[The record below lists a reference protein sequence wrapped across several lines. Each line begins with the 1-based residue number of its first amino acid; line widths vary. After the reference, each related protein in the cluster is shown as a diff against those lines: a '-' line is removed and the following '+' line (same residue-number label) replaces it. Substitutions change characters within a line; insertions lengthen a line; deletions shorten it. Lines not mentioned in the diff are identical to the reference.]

1 MNKKPINNSFEQN
14 ISRLEEI
21 STLLEKDD
29 IGLEEALQL
38 YEEGINLS
46 KTCLTT
52 LKNAELKII
61 ELKKKIDVLSESED
75 LFKEEVNE

>member
-1 MNKKPINNSFEQN
+1 MNKKPVNNSFEQN

-21 STLLEKDD
+21 SASLERDD
-29 IGLEEALQL
+29 VGLEEALQL

-52 LKNAELKII
+52 LKNAELKIT
-61 ELKKKIDVLSESED
+61 ELKKKIDVLSSEGED
-75 LFKEEVNE
+75 LFKE

>member
-1 MNKKPINNSFEQN
+1 MNKKPVNNSFEQN

-21 STLLEKDD
+21 SALLEKDD
-29 IGLEEALQL
+29 VGLEEALQL

-46 KTCLTT
+46 KTCLTA

-75 LFKEEVNE
+75 LFKEESE

>member
-1 MNKKPINNSFEQN
+1 VSKKPVNNSFEQN

-21 STLLEKDD
+21 SASLERDD
-29 IGLEEALQL
+29 VGLEEALQL

-61 ELKKKIDVLSESED
+61 ELKKKIDVLSSEGED
-75 LFKEEVNE
+75 LFKE

>member
-1 MNKKPINNSFEQN
+1 MNKKLVNASFEKN

-21 STLLEKDD
+21 SALLEKDD

-46 KTCLTT
+46 KTCLTS
-52 LKNAELKII
+52 LKNAELKIV
-61 ELKKKIDVLSESED
+61 ELKKKIDDLSSDSED
-75 LFKEEVNE
+75 LFKE

>member
-1 MNKKPINNSFEQN
+1 MNKKPVNNSFEQN

-21 STLLEKDD
+21 SALLEKDD
-29 IGLEEALQL
+29 VGLEEALQL

-75 LFKEEVNE
+75 LFKEESE

>member
-1 MNKKPINNSFEQN
+1 MNKKLVNASFEKN

-21 STLLEKDD
+21 SALLEKDG

-46 KTCLTT
+46 KTCLTS
-52 LKNAELKII
+52 LKNAELKIV
-61 ELKKKIDVLSESED
+61 ELKKKIDDLSSDGED
-75 LFKEEVNE
+75 LFKE

>member
-1 MNKKPINNSFEQN
+1 MNKKLVNASFEKN

-21 STLLEKDD
+21 SALLEKDD

-46 KTCLTT
+46 KTCLTS
-52 LKNAELKII
+52 LKNAELKIV
-61 ELKKKIDVLSESED
+61 ELKKKIDDLSSDGED
-75 LFKEEVNE
+75 LFKE

>member
-1 MNKKPINNSFEQN
+1 MNKKPFNNSFEQN

-21 STLLEKDD
+21 STSLERDD
-29 IGLEEALQL
+29 VGLEEALQL

-61 ELKKKIDVLSESED
+61 ELKKKIDVLSSEGED
-75 LFKEEVNE
+75 LFKE

>member
-1 MNKKPINNSFEQN
+1 MKKKLVNNSFEQN

-21 STLLEKDD
+21 SASLESDD
-29 IGLEEALQL
+29 VGLEEALQL

-52 LKNAELKII
+52 LKNAELKITEKRKGLI
-61 ELKKKIDVLSESED
+61 IYHLKVKIFLRN
-75 LFKEEVNE
+75 KNR